1 LIIALDEIRDRTL
14 ALHRSEPFEHFPV
27 LAELHENGEAVFV
40 RPLDI
45 EATVR
50 RLDEMVMVEGSVNTV
65 VRLQCCRCLQD
76 FECPLS
82 VDFALTYVRQMPVV
96 EDPDAEEIELTAD
109 DLGLISFEGDEID
122 LVDGIQEQVI
132 MALPFKPLCR
142 EGCRGLCPQCG
153 ADLNL
158 GDCACSEPPVLE
170 GKFSILKNFKVEKK
184 NK

>member
-1 LIIALDEIRDRTL
+1 
-14 ALHRSEPFEHFPV
+14 
-27 LAELHENGEAVFV
+27 
-40 RPLDI
+40 
-45 EATVR
+45 
-50 RLDEMVMVEGSVNTV
+50 
-65 VRLQCCRCLQD
+65 
-76 FECPLS
+76 
-82 VDFALTYVRQMPVV
+82 MPVV